1 MLIYENTLFLN
12 EDIDNLINYSEN
24 TLNSIVLEGNME
36 QDQILIN
43 KAKNLLVD
51 LKELKNLTKDSEKLF
66 ASRRQIINLIQLLIT
81 ILAAITIATPLGI
94 AAAIYTSTLAASYIV
109 SFLVGYLFGT
119 ALAKYWTVRDKK
131 EYKEALRKEH
141 ISIQDKL
148 DNKNISDK
156 SKEQLK
162 KLDESVLKMMS
173 KL

>member
-12 EDIDNLINYSEN
+12 EDIDNLIKYSEDA
-24 TLNSIVLEGNME
+24 LNSIVLEGNME
-36 QDQILIN
+36 RDQILIN

-51 LKELKNLTKDSEKLF
+51 LKDLKDLTKDSEKLF
-66 ASRRQIINLIQLLIT
+66 SNKKKIINCIQFLIT
-81 ILAAITIATPLGI
+81 ILAAVTIATPLGT

-109 SFLVGYLFGT
+109 SFLTGYLFGT

-131 EYKEALRKEH
+131 EYKEALSKEH

-148 DNKNISDK
+148 DNKNISEK

-162 KLDESVLKMMS
+162 KLDENILKMMN